1 LFGCDTVETV
11 VYEQPFY
18 EYTVD
23 HLNGETTTVHA
34 HDHRYEE
41 GFCEFVTVPGVTYT
55 RLLSGTLAPPWHLGN
70 WDVQRRLEG
79 IQEIE
84 REQVDVDRWEWDRD
98 MADGTIVEKRLN
110 GVVYE

>member
-1 LFGCDTVETV
+1 VT
-11 VYEQPFY
+11 
-18 EYTVD
+18 
-23 HLNGETTTVHA
+23 HLGGEVTEAYGHE
-34 HDHRYEE
+34 HRYDE
-41 GFCEFVTVPGVTYT
+41 GFCEILTIPRVAWIGLTGGM
-55 RLLSGTLAPPWHLGN
+55 LSPPWSYYD